1 VSDEILFPASVTV
14 HELKRLFDGAFMDA
28 SIDDDGDLIIEDDY
42 RCFLRPDLDG
52 RLLAASAIFDAS
64 RHADE
69 QAKMRFV
76 NRVND
81 GLMMIRAS
89 LTSDG
94 RLYFDYYIPI
104 EGGITKKAVVLAVR
118 RFLSYLAAAME
129 QDTDNVV
136 VAQDAEEEEEE
147 VEEGEVPPG
156 SGFGGFG
163 GPPQAPPWAL

>member
-1 VSDEILFPASVTV
+1 MSDEILFPASATV

-52 RLLAASAIFDAS
+52 RFLAASAIFDAS
-64 RHADE
+64 RHSDE

-104 EGGITKKAVVLAVR
+104 EGGITRKAVVLAVR

-129 QDTDNVV
+129 QDTEDVV

-147 VEEGEVPPG
+147 AGEVPPG
-156 SGFGGFG
+156 PGFGGFG